1 MKFIIF
7 ILIYL
12 FIICYSHPLIW
23 IIRHCDKSYKYM
35 NYCCSTEGYYR
46 AIKWGEYFSDKIP
59 YNQSIKIYTSNFK
72 KTKSCFLNMN
82 YNTDNSC
89 QKSQRMLLTSNLIYN
104 VIYNKLNHKID
115 NDINYKYCIKSGYKK
130 MFNIIKNNQTNDNII
145 VVWQHDEIISA
156 ISDIFEQKYISNW
169 THDLKLLYNVVFIL
183 KFNYSINKYQLFYD
197 CLYKHCDRKI
207 IKWLSLGTKWN
218 VKNNIII
225 KEYIYIII
233 FISLFI
239 FIFLYT
245 TIYCI
250 DYKFRIRNIN
260 IYNKSYHYRTI

>member
-7 ILIYL
+7 Y
-12 FIICYSHPLIW
+12 IICLFVVCYTHPLIW

-35 NYCCSTEGYYR
+35 NYCCSTEGYDR

-59 YNQSIKIYTSNFK
+59 YNQSVKIYTSNFK
-72 KTKSCFLNMN
+72 KTKSCFFDM
-82 YNTDNSC
+82 YYKTDNSC

-104 VIYNKLNHKID
+104 IISNKGFHNID

-156 ISDIFEQKYISNW
+156 ISDIFDQKYISKW
-169 THDLKLLYNVVFIL
+169 THDLKLLYNIVFIL
-183 KFNYSINKYQLFYD
+183 QFNYSINKYQLFYD
-197 CLYKHCDRKI
+197 CLYKPCDDKI
-207 IKWLSLGTKWN
+207 IKWLSLATKWN
-218 VKNNIII
+218 VDNNLII
-225 KEYIYIII
+225 KGNININIII

-239 FIFLYT
+239 FIYII
-245 TIYCI
+245 IYSI
-250 DYKFRIRNIN
+250 DYKFTRKDID
-260 IYNKSYHYRTI
+260 IYKKSYHYGSI